1 MNETLKVSYEQIAN
15 ANSEIQTIPLKNK
28 NYAPV
33 NERIKA
39 FRKVYP
45 TGSIM
50 TDIESQNEESIT
62 MITTVRDED
71 KNIIATGRASE
82 KRSENGI
89 NSVRLVENCETSAIG
104 RALGIAGFGVDTAVA
119 SAEDME
125 KVDETKEFAIAN
137 KITIP
142 MKEALNQAKLTIN
155 ELYKKMGMRKE
166 DLDDFLVR
174 KIWTHLQDMTIWQL
188 LQLESELK
196 TANMEDSEW
205 HCLYN
210 QNTKAK
216 EVVPVN
222 QQVIYK
228 STYRRF
234 GEIALKMC
242 GTDENRRQ
250 EVIDEYMEKEIDLGS
265 SYVEEGK

>member
-62 MITTVRDED
+62 MITTVRDEND
-71 KNIIATGRASE
+71 NIIATGRASE

-125 KVDETKEFAIAN
+125 KADETKSFEIA
-137 KITIP
+137 KGIIIP
-142 MKEALNQAKLTIN
+142 MKEAINQAKLTIN
-155 ELYKKMGMRKE
+155 ELYKKMGMRVQ
-166 DLDDFLVR
+166 DLDDFLVE
-174 KIWTHLQDMTIWQL
+174 KIWTHLQDLNIYQL
-188 LQLESELK
+188 LRLETELK
-196 TANMEDSEW
+196 KANDENSEW

-216 EVVPVN
+216 EVVPKN
-222 QQVIYK
+222 QAVQYK
-228 STYRRF
+228 STWRRF
-234 GEIALKMC
+234 GEIALKSC
-242 GTDENRRQ
+242 GTDEMKRQ
-250 EVIDEYMEKEIDLGS
+250 AVIDEYLEQEIDLGS